1 MKYEHKKKEVMNRI
15 QRVDISEYI
24 RTFLL
29 ELSKLESSP
38 TKINTWFE
46 ATRIKGLL
54 NIPKNTRFK
63 SLTDMRTGFP
73 YWDEQM
79 VDYVPS
85 NLGNKRGYIFYFICN
100 GCEKRVKYL
109 YEYDTLSS
117 PLCRTCCRIT
127 YKRMAPSD
135 LRKIL

>member
-1 MKYEHKKKEVMNRI
+1 MQYEHKKKETMNRI
-15 QRVDISEYI
+15 QRVDITEYLRI
-24 RTFLL
+24 FLL
-29 ELSKLESSP
+29 ELSKLEAKP
-38 TKINTWFE
+38 ARFDTWFE
-46 ATRIKGLL
+46 AERIKGLL
-54 NIPKNTRFK
+54 NIPQNTKFK
-63 SLTDMRTGFP
+63 SLRDIHTGFP
-73 YWDEQM
+73 YWDEQS

-127 YKRMAPSD
+127 YKRKASTG

>member
-1 MKYEHKKKEVMNRI
+1 MQYEHKKKETMNRI
-15 QRVDISEYI
+15 QRVDIAEYL

-29 ELSKLESSP
+29 ELSKLEAKP
-38 TKINTWFE
+38 VRFNTWFE

-63 SLTDMRTGFP
+63 SLTDMQTGFP
-73 YWDEQM
+73 YWHEQF
-79 VDYVPS
+79 VDFVPS
-85 NLGNKRGYIFYFICN
+85 NLGSKRGYIFYFICN

-109 YEYDTLSS
+109 YEYDTMFS
-117 PLCRTCCRIT
+117 PVCRICCRIT
-127 YKRMAPSD
+127 YKRKASTG

>member
-1 MKYEHKKKEVMNRI
+1 MQYDHKKKEILNRT
-15 QRVDISEYI
+15 QRIDISEYL

-29 ELSKLESSP
+29 ELSNLEAKP
-38 TKINTWFE
+38 VRFNTWFE
-46 ATRIKGLL
+46 AERIKGLL

-63 SLTDMRTGFP
+63 SVMDMRMGFP
-73 YWDEQM
+73 YWDEQR

-85 NLGNKRGYIFYFICN
+85 NLGSKRGYIFYFICN

-109 YEYDTLSS
+109 YEYDTLCS

-127 YKRMAPSD
+127 YKRKTSAG